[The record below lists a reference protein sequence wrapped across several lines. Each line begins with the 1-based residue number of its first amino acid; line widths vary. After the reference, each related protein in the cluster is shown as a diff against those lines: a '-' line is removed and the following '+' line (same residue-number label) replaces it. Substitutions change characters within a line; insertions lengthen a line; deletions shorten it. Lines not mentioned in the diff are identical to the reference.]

1 MGGPSCDRSGS
12 SLLNFSLFHTWMR
25 ACSVPGFRMNFA
37 CWTGYLSVWR
47 SPASFR
53 LPDKNSPLTPLRSG
67 PDRTAK
73 KWQLPPRQVL
83 IHVSV
88 FLSSSSFSSIFHA
101 FFYFFPLYSVPLY
114 SRQDKLTRCA
124 NNDYKCGVFSLFFFF
139 FTTAVCWFV
148 GSTTFWPPPH
158 PPPAQHLL
166 FFPLLLVC
174 VFLLVR
180 GLSFGGCGVEDKS
193 QWKWCWMKRRQET
206 GLWGRAEGR
215 EKGGPL

>member
-1 MGGPSCDRSGS
+1 MHCLKSDNYHLGK
-12 SLLNFSLFHTWMR
+12 F
-25 ACSVPGFRMNFA
+25 
-37 CWTGYLSVWR
+37 LSTLVTFFL
-47 SPASFR
+47 PLHFR
-53 LPDKNSPLTPLRSG
+53 LFFMRSSTSFLFTQF
-67 PDRTAK
+67 PCTAAK
-73 KWQLPPRQVL
+73 TSWRDVQIMIINVGF
-83 IHVSV
+83 SV
-88 FLSSSSFSSIFHA
+88 
-101 FFYFFPLYSVPLY
+101 
-114 SRQDKLTRCA
+114 
-124 NNDYKCGVFSLFFFF
+124 FFFF

-206 GLWGRAEGR
+206 GLWGRAGGR